1 MRATENSWKQG
12 VILRTNFLAAQQQ
25 LQLAEARRWFA
36 KNSWNL
42 RWNLIFEVKV
52 VKLLKI
58 DKTWIRIIFQDSS
71 TYFFNMNQQPK
82 TKITVR
88 ISSQGY
94 LNNFV
99 DQLTSVFEQANYERY
114 HLIFFYNYS

>member
-1 MRATENSWKQG
+1 MEKEQTSQEFSLGICNNVCCAHNFHFRFRCLMRATENSWKQG
-12 VILRTNFLAAQQQ
+12 VILRANFLAAQQQQQQ

-42 RWNLIFEVKV
+42 KLNLIFEVKV

-71 TYFFNMNQQPK
+71 T
-82 TKITVR
+82 
-88 ISSQGY
+88 
-94 LNNFV
+94 
-99 DQLTSVFEQANYERY
+99 
-114 HLIFFYNYS
+114 